1 MAIDRIWSAR
11 GWSLGTVKIKVDTT
25 ELDEVK
31 CPKCNVEVWDGNFC
45 KHCGAK
51 LKTVC
56 DCWVLNKSYN
66 CHNKKCVGRKLFLV
80 LLRK

>member
-1 MAIDRIWSAR
+1 MKSNE
-11 GWSLGTVKIKVDTT
+11 K
-25 ELDEVK
+25 VK

-66 CHNKKCVGRKLFLV
+66 CHNKICVGRKLFLV

>member
-1 MAIDRIWSAR
+1 MKQET
-11 GWSLGTVKIKVDTT
+11 GK
-25 ELDEVK
+25 VK
-31 CPKCNVEVWDGNFC
+31 CPKCNVEVRDGNFC

-51 LKTVC
+51 LKAIC

-66 CHNKKCVGRKLFLV
+66 CHNKKCPGRKFILA